1 MRTLAN
7 GLLWGGAG
15 LALLAATQPWWTAVE
30 RAGVSGAQATS
41 GAALALVLAALAGAF
56 LSRFLRGPGRR
67 IVTAVVAV
75 LLASGLPIALTAAVP
90 AALPGSNLDETLAV
104 AATPWRWV
112 YAGSVGLAAAGA
124 VLLLFS
130 PAPKLRAASTPDPAL
145 DAWKALDAGV
155 DPTTDTGR
163 ATGGDVE
170 AKPQE

>member
-7 GLLWGGAG
+7 SLLWGGAG
-15 LALLAATQPWWTAVE
+15 LALLAPAQPWWTAVE
-30 RAGVSGAQATS
+30 RAGVWGAQATS
-41 GAALALVLAALAGAF
+41 GSALALVLAALAGAF

-67 IVTAVVAV
+67 IVTAVVAL
-75 LLASGLPIALTAAVP
+75 LLASGLPIALTAASPPRCP
-90 AALPGSNLDETLAV
+90 AHLDETLAV

-130 PAPKLRAASTPDPAL
+130 PAPGLRAASTPDPAL

-155 DPTTDTGR
+155 DPTTDSGR
-163 ATGGDVE
+163 AAGSDVE
-170 AKPQE
+170 AKPQQ